1 MVPRRLTQTAWMAGR
16 MLFDMT
22 ERTIRFETHL
32 LLSAAQRL
40 HSRLSGT
47 REPEHASRTEADEAG
62 QGRSL
67 PSDDVQRPWR

>member
-16 MLFDMT
+16 MLLDIT

-32 LLSAAQRL
+32 LLSAAQSL

-47 REPEHASRTEADEAG
+47 REEHASRTEADEAS
-62 QGRSL
+62 QERSL
-67 PSDDVQRPWR
+67 PSDDVQRP